1 MFTVDDFI
9 DSAIGVEKLTTE
21 ELNTLVNKVLEHF
34 KLRVMNVCIGNK
46 KPIDLYIPFRQV
58 YKWED
63 IIEMIVYLPVLIK
76 NELWVFPSD
85 SRLHSEVL
93 NIVMSVLE
101 ELRVNI
107 KQDEEVSFYYFI
119 QGD

>member
-9 DSAIGVEKLTTE
+9 DSAIGAESLTTE

-34 KLRVMNVCIGNK
+34 KLRVMNVCVGKK

-58 YKWED
+58 YKKED
-63 IIEMIVYLPVLIK
+63 VIEMLVYLPVLIK

-85 SRLHSEVL
+85 SRLHSEVQ
-93 NIVMSVLE
+93 NIVMSVLK
-101 ELRVNI
+101 ELCVNI